1 MFSGKMSDKLMPVV
15 KAEEAEEEELVDPQ
29 IQLRVCYNYEY
40 EIQLF
45 KCNLNSLTFFLCVL
59 IS

>member
-29 IQLRVCYNYEY
+29 IQLRVCYNYD
-40 EIQLF
+40 
-45 KCNLNSLTFFLCVL
+45 
-59 IS
+59 